1 MRKVLGLYE
10 RELNPTLERILP
22 SVSRVLDVGANDG
35 YFTLGC
41 AAAFRRLGKAGEIIA
56 FEPQQQHVQTL
67 QRSTRQDIIGATH
80 ISIFQTLVG
89 GEVGPGITTL
99 DTVRWKVGDPNSRD
113 HTLVKIDVEGA
124 EVDVLKGAL
133 SWLGPTNYFIIEVHE
148 EPFLESISRLFETRG
163 LRITKVNQRPSRL
176 LGREMRSENN
186 WWLISEH

>member
-1 MRKVLGLYE
+1 MSLKCLRSLLPDRDRPTRIWWGPFRGAVIIMNPRNSMRKVLGLYE

-113 HTLVKIDVEGA
+113 HTLVK
-124 EVDVLKGAL
+124 
-133 SWLGPTNYFIIEVHE
+133 
-148 EPFLESISRLFETRG
+148 
-163 LRITKVNQRPSRL
+163 
-176 LGREMRSENN
+176 
-186 WWLISEH
+186 

>member
-99 DTVRWKVGDPNSRD
+99 DTVHWKVGDPNSRD

-124 EVDVLKGAL
+124 EVYVLKGAF